1 MIRLDKMLLVKKKPN
16 LKHSKA
22 PKEEYYFNK
31 KKKDI
36 FIKNESM
43 SQIPDDNKSSIED
56 TENKFVPFSALT
68 TKNGLRKT
76 SINIKLDIFEQKKRL
91 LYMAFNK

>member
-1 MIRLDKMLLVKKKPN
+1 MLLVKKKPN
-16 LKHSKA
+16 FKQAKA

-31 KKKDI
+31 KKKVI
-36 FIKNESM
+36 FIKSESM
-43 SQIPDDNKSSIED
+43 SQIPDDNKSIIDE
-56 TENKFVPFSALT
+56 TETKFVPFSALT
-68 TKNGLRKT
+68 AKAGLRKT